1 MFFFSVKSRNT
12 DSSCVI
18 ISLESALFI
27 CIGQI
32 LYTLSANYFYRTIN
46 LQFLFQA
53 VSYNFNTFGR
63 PLMTC
68 LVI

>member
-1 MFFFSVKSRNT
+1 MFLKEQCAVFGEFFWKKWKIIFITMFFFSVKSRNT

-32 LYTLSANYFYRTIN
+32 LYTLY
-46 LQFLFQA
+46 LQITSTEQ
-53 VSYNFNTFGR
+53 
-63 PLMTC
+63 
-68 LVI
+68 